1 VQLVGGVCALLGM
14 FTRVWGLL
22 MSVMLAGLFV
32 MTALPGLKAS
42 GPFAMSADLSNLVF
56 AQLGLFVL
64 ALGLFLIGPGAM
76 SLDRAIFRRSR
87 RAGAKPKQ
95 A

>member
-1 VQLVGGVCALLGM
+1 
-14 FTRVWGLL
+14 
-22 MSVMLAGLFV
+22 
-32 MTALPGLKAS
+32 
-42 GPFAMSADLSNLVF
+42 MSADLSNLVF

>member
-1 VQLVGGVCALLGM
+1 MAGHK
-14 FTRVWGLL
+14 
-22 MSVMLAGLFV
+22 LASSEL
-32 MTALPGLKAS
+32 
-42 GPFAMSADLSNLVF
+42 

-76 SLDRAIFRRSR
+76 SLDRAIFPRSR